1 MKEDI
6 SSRAGDRK
14 IVIKVERERV
24 QFGECYAGV
33 LIVFASESKGRE
45 TCDDHLIQI
54 CYFTDEM
61 VEAHKIYW
69 LTGQW
74 AAELEIETSALMP
87 NSCHT

>member
-1 MKEDI
+1 MKENI

-61 VEAHKIYW
+61 DHLQTRFKPFAQSHTALGLEA
-69 LTGQW
+69 L
-74 AAELEIETSALMP
+74 
-87 NSCHT
+87 